1 MEWWNLRWVKGSRLP
16 WKKDRR
22 LFQWESYLRWWNPIL
37 YGIPE
42 RKREDVRGRVIDV
55 CQHILP
61 EDKDKLPNV
70 IDTVHR
76 LGRKQPN
83 KTRGNIL
90 QFACNFYR
98 DAVWRAANESTLIQ
112 ENNMNISEDL
122 SLTDKERRNKR
133 WPAVEKARKYNKRAY
148 FI

>member
-1 MEWWNLRWVKGSRLP
+1 ME
-16 WKKDRR
+16 KDRR
-22 LFQWESYLRWWNPIL
+22 LSQWESYLRRWNPIL

-42 RKREDVRGRVIDV
+42 RKRKDVRGRVIDV

-90 QFACNFYR
+90 QFACSFYR

-112 ENNMNISEDL
+112 ENKIKLQRTCLLRTKKEEISVGQQWRKL
-122 SLTDKERRNKR
+122 
-133 WPAVEKARKYNKRAY
+133 EKITNVPTLLELGLL
-148 FI
+148 